1 METTLPRFALCVANQ
16 GAEDLDLR
24 KVYRVL
30 PDDLAS
36 QSRMI
41 RIVDDSGEDYLYP
54 EAFFVPLDLSQA
66 AVAKL
71 EDLLTIERGA
81 A

>member
-1 METTLPRFALCVANQ
+1 METSSTHFAVCVANQ
-16 GAEDLDLR
+16 GAEDLELR

-30 PDDLAS
+30 PDDLAG
-36 QSRMI
+36 QHKMI

-54 EAFFVPLDLSQA
+54 ADFFVPLELSRA
-66 AVAKL
+66 DEAKL
-71 EDLLTIERGA
+71 EDLLAGMRGA